1 MKPALVVLS
10 VFVLSCG
17 PGVVGEG
24 GDETT
29 VAESLRRAALRL
41 TIGRPLT
48 LSSTTVA
55 RGATLTAQVTY
66 QNTGRVAYTFRE
78 MSIESRPPGGTHGG
92 GPYET
97 LQPIL
102 GWTTVKPGATVTVT
116 ASRVFTAA
124 DPGTWEAYSTFQRP
138 DGVWVDGPSVFFTY
152 ASTTPP
158 VDAGTKPPADAGTK
172 PPVDAGTPPPV
183 DAGTRPPVDAGTP
196 PPVDAGTRPPVDA
209 GTTPPVDAGT
219 PPTPDAGP
227 PGTLVEPVNPG
238 PSDVTFTIRADS
250 DVHAIS
256 PLIYGINSAT
266 NLATEQRGVGLVR
279 SGGNRWTAYNWENN
293 ASNAGTDY
301 LNQSDNYLSSSTV
314 PGAAVRSRVDP
325 ALASGAAALVTIPI
339 QGYAAADRLG
349 DGDVGQTT
357 NYLQTRFKKTV
368 AKKNAAF
375 SLTPDTSDGYVY
387 QDEFVNWLKV
397 QYPNA
402 FTAGSP
408 KILLSLDNEPDLWS
422 DTHPRIQPSM
432 VSPATLIAKN
442 IEFATAAK
450 AVIPT
455 AIITGFVSYGY
466 YGFMAFQGEYSGDF
480 TSHYLDEMRAAGVAA
495 NKRLIDVLDLHWYPE
510 ATGDGQRITGTGTS
524 AGMVTA
530 RVQAPRSLWDP
541 TYQETSWVASS
552 EGEPVQLLPKMKARI
567 AAHYPGT
574 KLGFT
579 EYSYGGGA
587 HISGA
592 IAEADVLGV
601 FGREDVYLAN
611 FWSLASSE
619 AYIYAGMRVFTSYDE
634 AGAHFG
640 DTSVRATTS
649 NVASTSVYASIDA
662 AHPGRMVLVAINKT
676 GAPVTAA
683 LSLAAY
689 GTYTSARVY
698 RLTSASTSIQSAA
711 AISATTRNGFFYQM
725 PAYSI
730 SVLVPQ

>member
-1 MKPALVVLS
+1 MKYGLMCLS

-17 PGVVGEG
+17 SGVASDDEG
-24 GDETT
+24 TGTT
-29 VAESLRRAALRL
+29 EDSLRRAALRL
-41 TIGRPLT
+41 SVSRPLA
-48 LSSTTVA
+48 LSTSTVA
-55 RGATLTAQVTY
+55 TGATLTAQVTY
-66 QNTGRVAYTFRE
+66 RNGSRFPYTFLQ
-78 MSIESRPPGGTHGG
+78 MSIEARPPGGTHTG
-92 GPYET
+92 GPYER
-97 LQPIL
+97 LQPVL
-102 GWTTVKPGATVTVT
+102 GKTTVQPGATVTVT
-116 ASRVFTAA
+116 ASRTFSATDAT
-124 DPGTWEAYSTFQRP
+124 GTWEAYSTFQRP

-152 ASTTPP
+152 AGTTVP
-158 VDAGTKPPADAGTK
+158 PPADAGTT
-172 PPVDAGTPPPV
+172 PPRADAGT
-183 DAGTRPPVDAGTP
+183 TP
-196 PPVDAGTRPPVDA
+196 PPPVDA
-209 GTTPPVDAGT
+209 GTTPPPPPPADAGT
-219 PPTPDAGP
+219 TP

-250 DVHAIS
+250 DVHRIS
-256 PLIYGINSAT
+256 SLIYGINGVT

-279 SGGNRWTAYNWENN
+279 AGGNRWTAYNWENN
-293 ASNAGTDY
+293 ASNAGVDY
-301 LNQSDNYLSSSTV
+301 YNQSDSYLSSSTA
-314 PGAAVRSRVDP
+314 PGDAVRSRVDP

-339 QGYAAADRLG
+339 QGYAAADRLA
-349 DGDVGQTT
+349 DGDVGQTS
-357 NYLQTRFKKTV
+357 NYLQTRFKRVV

-387 QDEFVNWLKV
+387 QDEFVNWLKTR
-397 QYPNA
+397 YPDA
-402 FTAGSP
+402 FAAGSP

-422 DTHPRIQPSM
+422 DTHPRLQPSM

-455 AIITGFVSYGY
+455 AVITGFVSYGY

-541 TYQETSWVASS
+541 SYQETSWVASS
-552 EGEPVQLLPKMKARI
+552 EGGPLQLIPKMKERI

-579 EYSYGGGA
+579 EYSYGGGD

-592 IAEADVLGV
+592 IAQADVLGI

-619 AYIYAGMRVFTSYDE
+619 AFIYAGMRVFTSYDE

-662 AHPGRMVLVAINKT
+662 ARPGRMVIVAINKT
-676 GAPVTAA
+676 GAPITAS

-698 RLTSASTSIQSAA
+698 RLTSAAA
-711 AISATTRNGFFYQM
+711 TIRSEGAISASTRNGFFYQM
-725 PAYSI
+725 PAYSV